1 MSWSKQLLSIR
12 KRQQWESIT
21 QRNEKEAL
29 IIKRHQAVTGPPMTT
44 SGLIR
49 EEAKSVDNLQSSNP
63 ALPLRSSSKS
73 DYNIQQ
79 TTTPI
84 TNGIMQG
91 QVWLPAIPIM
101 FANSAGQVM
110 MPHNG
115 QKHSGK
121 FFFYIFVFP

>member
-1 MSWSKQLLSIR
+1 MSWSKQLLGIR

-21 QRNEKEAL
+21 KRNEKEAL
-29 IIKRHQAVTGPPMTT
+29 IKGPLTSPQMST

-49 EEAKSVDNLQSSNP
+49 EAKSVDNLHSNP
-63 ALPLRSSSKS
+63 QLPLRSSSKPI
-73 DYNIQQ
+73 IQQ
-79 TTTPI
+79 QTSPM

-101 FANSAGQVM
+101 FANTAGQVM

-121 FFFYIFVFP
+121 FFLRKYSY